1 MQSRPAPALRHSAT
15 PRPRRSP
22 RASNRSQL
30 KKIRPIRAI
39 RPSRTTGYF
48 AMRPA
53 ADFGFYFRRN
63 FQFSAQN
70 KMRPAQRVIGNAPR
84 AAGHRKRAA
93 ARAPSGAKP
102 MQAQRQQLQRGG
114 QIQAGAQA
122 QMQSAPTR
130 TRKAGGR
137 LATGRLSKN
146 CKFSARP
153 KKNAARQTAAK
164 RFFQN
169 ATP

>member
-1 MQSRPAPALRHSAT
+1 MRRNLRAALQSRPAPALRHSAT
-15 PRPRRSP
+15 PRPRRH
-22 RASNRSQL
+22 RASANGTNL
-30 KKIRPIRAI
+30 KKFGR
-39 RPSRTTGYF
+39 F
-48 AMRPA
+48 AQFVRPA
-53 ADFGFYFRRN
+53 VPAILQCAPLRISDFIPAGIFSSARRT
-63 FQFSAQN
+63 
-70 KMRPAQRVIGNAPR
+70 KCAPR
-84 AAGHRKRAA
+84 NGASETRRRTRSKRV
-93 ARAPSGAKP
+93 KP
-102 MQAQRQQLQRGG
+102 MRTQRQQLQRGG
-114 QIQAGAQA
+114 QIQTGAQA

-130 TRKAGGR
+130 TRKARGR